1 MDWIL
6 DNLRIIIF
14 VAAAIAYWLNQTRKG
29 WAASE
34 EEDTRGD
41 PDRRQ
46 PSLPQHDG
54 DQADRVRQIQ
64 EEIRRKIAE
73 RRAAEREP
81 TGRPAWMEAEETPS
95 AYEPPAPPPLPTP
108 APTRAQQP
116 APVAA
121 FSSDEDSAAL
131 ARQQRLFD
139 QLDEANRARAAA
151 KVKLDEVWD
160 RPSVSAAK
168 RSAARRLDPSL
179 SVRETLRDR
188 AALRRAW
195 VLREVL
201 EKPVGL
207 R

>member
-1 MDWIL
+1 MEWIL
-6 DNLRIIIF
+6 DNIRIIIF
-14 VAAAIAYWLNQTRKG
+14 VAAAIAYWLNQSRKG

-34 EEDTRGD
+34 EEDARD
-41 PDRRQ
+41 PERRQ
-46 PSLPQHDG
+46 TPLPHHDG
-54 DQADRVRQIQ
+54 DQADRVRDIQ
-64 EEIRRKIAE
+64 AEIRRKIAE

-81 TGRPAWMEAEETPS
+81 TGRPVWMEEEEEEPVAHAPTP
-95 AYEPPAPPPLPTP
+95 PPPLPTP
-108 APTRAQQP
+108 QP
-116 APVAA
+116 ARSVSAPA
-121 FSSDEDSAAL
+121 FSAADDSAAL
-131 ARQQRLFD
+131 ARQQRLSD
-139 QLDEANRARAAA
+139 QLAEAHRVRAAA
-151 KVKLDEVWD
+151 KVKLDEIWD
-160 RPSVSAAK
+160 RPAVSAAK